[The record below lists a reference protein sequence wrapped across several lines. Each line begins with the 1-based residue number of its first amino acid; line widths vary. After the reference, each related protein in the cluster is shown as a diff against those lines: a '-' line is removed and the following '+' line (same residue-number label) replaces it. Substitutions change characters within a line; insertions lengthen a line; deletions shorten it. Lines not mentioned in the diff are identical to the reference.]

1 MTRRITET
9 LDQVCIDPRAG
20 PDTLDRMADE
30 CVEMGVAAFCV
41 YPWWVERVAKR
52 MGDRVATSGIV
63 SMPIGLEGT
72 AAKVAATLDCVASG
86 ATEIDFLA
94 AWSAILYGD
103 LDAAIRDAAAVVEA
117 AKSENPDVI
126 TKAIIESPEME
137 QVSRKAG
144 GCLPG
149 GCRVG
154 RRLRQ
159 DLDRPVDVR
168 GRHGQAGAGDAGG
181 AARPCGGEGRLAGHP
196 HPGRRHRHGR
206 SRKHQ
211 AGHTG
216 ADPDRPGRGRSSGR
230 CPYRSRLQWLRAG
243 VRLGLIGSR
252 WPVVGRRSR
261 IC

>member
-137 QVSRKAG
+137 Q
-144 GCLPG
+144 LPG
-149 GCRVG
+149 RLEDACRVVVESG
-154 RRLRQ
+154 ADFAKTSTGLSMYGGGT
-159 DLDRPVDVR
+159 V
-168 GRHGQAGAGDAGG
+168 QAGAGDAGG

-196 HPGRRHRHGR
+196 HPGRRHRHG
-206 SRKHQ
+206 
-211 AGHTG
+211 
-216 ADPDRPGRGRSSGR
+216 
-230 CPYRSRLQWLRAG
+230 
-243 VRLGLIGSR
+243 
-252 WPVVGRRSR
+252 
-261 IC
+261 